1 MQRPAGVIFDLG
13 STVLNEETFNAAA
26 GTERLL
32 ALADNSQQ
40 LTAEEVQL
48 FAGELDEEIQGVRDE
63 SMLEFSIQS
72 FQRLLYENLSMSF
85 TISPY
90 EMEKE
95 FWDAAV
101 KYSPSEGIYEVLDTL
116 EKNHIKTGIL
126 SNSSFTGAILEEELA
141 KHNLAHR
148 FSFLISSIDYVFRKP
163 HKRLF
168 QLAVRKMDLEPQDIW
183 FVGDRLEYDVRGA
196 IDSGL
201 YPVWYNSEGKPGGI
215 DGEYLEVKN
224 WREFQEKIEALCS
237 R

>member
-1 MQRPAGVIFDLG
+1 MQRPAGIIFDLG
-13 STVLNEETFNAAA
+13 STILHQEWLDLVA
-26 GTERLL
+26 GTKRLL
-32 ALADNSQQ
+32 EFAESTPD
-40 LTAEEVQL
+40 LTAEEIQL
-48 FAGELDEEIQGVRDE
+48 FADELNEEVQGVRDE

-72 FQRLLYENLSMSF
+72 FQRLLYENLGLSF
-85 TISPY
+85 TVSPH

-126 SNSSFTGAILEEELA
+126 SNSSFTGAVLEDELA

-168 QLAVRKMDLEPQDIW
+168 QLAVRKMGLAPQDIW
-183 FVGDRLEYDVRGA
+183 FVGDRLEYDIRGA
-196 IDSGL
+196 LDFGL
-201 YPVWYNSEGKPGGI
+201 YPVWYNPESEPGGM